1 MIDEKKLL
9 KEIKN
14 RRNFWVSKASK
25 YDEMND
31 EINTDICDG
40 KAMELEVVMKMIQEQ
55 PKTDEWIPCSESMPE
70 EHEEQQPIIDPA
82 TLAEIDVRYYT
93 VSDRVQ
99 VTIEDETGRRF
110 VCDDCTVNGRWY
122 NFNEDL
128 GFEVL
133 AWQPLPEPWR
143 GEADG
148 K

>member
-40 KAMELEVVMKMIQEQ
+40 KAVELEVVMKMIQEQ
-55 PKTDEWIPCSESMPE
+55 PKIGEWIPCNKKLPGPYDTVIITAKMPNDKESLVYMGSINAIRE
-70 EHEEQQPIIDPA
+70 WYI
-82 TLAEIDVRYYT
+82 LG
-93 VSDRVQ
+93 VSNPNDYN
-99 VTIEDETGRRF
+99 VT
-110 VCDDCTVNGRWY
+110 
-122 NFNEDL
+122 
-128 GFEVL
+128 
-133 AWQPLPEPWR
+133 AWQPLPEPWG
-143 GEADG
+143 GETCL